1 VASKSTT
8 LTEVSFHPGNG
19 NEVYPM
25 YGIECAQDQK
35 ISAFPATIATVEIEL
50 RSFVAS

>member
-19 NEVYPM
+19 NELYPM
-25 YGIECAQDQK
+25 YGIECAQEQK
-35 ISAFPATIATVEIEL
+35 IS
-50 RSFVAS
+50 RASGNHRHCGN